1 MNLSWEGWSTFLNR
15 KEVIIIT
22 QKTGSTQ
29 NLLPRFS
36 LLSTE
41 ELQILVHEA
50 QLDKQESIDKLCQ
63 YFKPLI
69 NKEARRLNVYN
80 ALGEDAENVAWVVFL
95 SFIRRYNGADY
106 KHLPGLIQ
114 CHLRYELLHEVQK
127 AGELWDNEVEADEA
141 LENQTHEP
149 LEEVFSRLVVR
160 ELLRSLPSRQHKI
173 FKMYL
178 EKQANNLQIAR
189 ELKCSLSTV
198 KRQKLKAVDTLKE
211 KLKI

>member
-1 MNLSWEGWSTFLNR
+1 M
-15 KEVIIIT
+15 
-22 QKTGSTQ
+22 
-29 NLLPRFS
+29 
-36 LLSTE
+36 LSTE
-41 ELQILVHEA
+41 ELQILVHET
-50 QLDKQESIDKLCQ
+50 QLDKQESIDKLCK

-80 ALGEDAENVAWVVFL
+80 ALGEDAINLAWVIFL

-114 CHLRYELLHEVQK
+114 CHLRYELLHEVK
-127 AGELWDNEVEADEA
+127 KTGDFWDNEVEADEA
-141 LENQTHEP
+141 LANQTYEP
-149 LEEVFSRLVVR
+149 LEEVFSQLVVR
-160 ELLRSLPSRQHKI
+160 EMLNSLPSRQHKI

-178 EKQANNLQIAR
+178 EKQASNHQIAR

-211 KLKI
+211 KLKT

>member
-1 MNLSWEGWSTFLNR
+1 M
-15 KEVIIIT
+15 
-22 QKTGSTQ
+22 
-29 NLLPRFS
+29 
-36 LLSTE
+36 
-41 ELQILVHEA
+41 
-50 QLDKQESIDKLCQ
+50 
-63 YFKPLI
+63 
-69 NKEARRLNVYN
+69 
-80 ALGEDAENVAWVVFL
+80 VFL

-211 KLKI
+211 KLKT